1 MKSMIKVRNSLIIIL
16 CFTIVCMGV
25 GFIFLALKLDE
36 KNKDKPYFNVVFY
49 SVREETSVKGG
60 TISPSATNSIT
71 NNGKEVSMN
80 FKLNSPHDEFAYTII
95 IKNEGNIPAEIYN
108 IKETPDYTNNA
119 TAKKEIAP
127 IVITHSDVVGKILQ
141 PNDEIQMKVL
151 AVYNNQKDKNNSL
164 TPKKVDYQ
172 LTLIAAS
179 PNN

>member
-1 MKSMIKVRNSLIIIL
+1 MKSMIKVRNSLIIVL
-16 CFTIVCMGV
+16 CFTIICMGV

-60 TISPSATNSIT
+60 TIAPSATNSIT
-71 NNGKEVSMN
+71 NNGKEVTMN
-80 FKLNSPHDEFAYTII
+80 FKLNNPHDEFAYTII
-95 IKNEGNIPAEIYN
+95 IKNEGNIPAQIYN

-119 TAKKEIAP
+119 TAQKEIAP
-127 IVITHSDVVGKILQ
+127 ISITHTDIVGKVLQ
-141 PNDEIQMKVL
+141 PNDEIQLKVL
-151 AVYNNQKDKNNSL
+151 AVYNNSKEKTAL
-164 TPKKVDYQ
+164 TTKKVDYQ